1 MSVARSGMA
10 RSAGV
15 APSVVAPLTPRGQRT
30 RTKLIKSARALFEK
44 NGYLDTNINDI
55 ARHARVAYGTFYT
68 YFSSKEEIFAEVVT
82 ALVADFRAI
91 AHTEPRSGDG
101 PAARIARANR
111 AYLMAYQANAAMM
124 AVLEQAGTFS
134 PRLAEIRREAR
145 VFWVERAQRAIDSW
159 QRQGLVNADI
169 DPYYAATALGSM
181 IDRSAYVWIVLG
193 ERFDL
198 DTAVDQ
204 LTRLYCAALGLPGPS
219 SLAV

>member
-10 RSAGV
+10 GSPPALT
-15 APSVVAPLTPRGQRT
+15 PLTARGQRT

-44 NGYLDTNINDI
+44 NGYLDTSINDI

-134 PRLAEIRREAR
+134 PRLAEIRRDAR

-159 QRQGLVNADI
+159 QRQGLVKADI

-193 ERFDL
+193 ERFEL
-198 DTAVDQ
+198 NTAVDQ
-204 LTRLYCAALGLPGPS
+204 LTRLYCAALGLRGPEPFA
-219 SLAV
+219 L

>member
-10 RSAGV
+10 VS
-15 APSVVAPLTPRGQRT
+15 APSAVTPLTARGQRT

-44 NGYLDTNINDI
+44 NGYLDTSINDI

-134 PRLAEIRREAR
+134 PLLAEIRRDAR

-159 QRQGLVNADI
+159 QRQGLVKADI

-193 ERFDL
+193 ERFEL

-204 LTRLYCAALGLPGPS
+204 LTRLYCAALGLRGPEPFA
-219 SLAV
+219 L

>member
-1 MSVARSGMA
+1 MSVARSSMA
-10 RSAGV
+10 GPAGV
-15 APSVVAPLTPRGQRT
+15 APSAVTPLTPRGQRT
-30 RTKLIKSARALFEK
+30 RTKLVKSARALFER
-44 NGYLDTNINDI
+44 NGYLDTSINDI

-91 AHTEPRSGDG
+91 AHTEPRSGDS
-101 PAARIARANR
+101 PTARIARANR

-145 VFWVERAQRAIDSW
+145 SFWVERAQRGVDSW

-204 LTRLYCAALGLPGPS
+204 LTRLYCAALGLPAP
-219 SLAV
+219 LAV

>member
-10 RSAGV
+10 GS
-15 APSVVAPLTPRGQRT
+15 APSTATPLTPRGQRT

-44 NGYLDTNINDI
+44 NGYLDTSINDI

-82 ALVADFRAI
+82 ALIGDFRAI
-91 AHTEPRSGDG
+91 AHTEPRSGDS

-145 VFWVERAQRAIDSW
+145 VFWVARAQRAIDSW
-159 QRQGLVNADI
+159 QRQGLVKADI

-204 LTRLYCAALGLPGPS
+204 LTRLYCAALGLPRPAS
-219 SLAV
+219 FAV

>member
-10 RSAGV
+10 GS
-15 APSVVAPLTPRGQRT
+15 APSAVTPLTPRGQRT
-30 RTKLIKSARALFEK
+30 RTKVIKSARALFEK
-44 NGYLDTNINDI
+44 NGYLDTSINDI

-159 QRQGLVNADI
+159 QRQGLVNAGI

-193 ERFDL
+193 EPFDL

-204 LTRLYCAALGLPGPS
+204 VTRLYCAALGLPAPAS
-219 SLAV
+219 FAV